1 MPNPLQA
8 LRESLVS
15 SPAKPGA
22 VPRGAAVPARGA
34 RARRR
39 WPGWAWTAALL
50 VLLAVL
56 PGTGGCNSA
65 SDPTSRPLCIAGST
79 SVQPFAEKL
88 AEIYMQRHPGAR
100 IDVQGGGSSAGIY
113 AATQGAADL
122 GASSRELLGAEKK
135 LVEIPIAFDGIAVIV
150 HPSNPLTTIALAE
163 IRQIFDGTVNN
174 WSFLKLPPHAIDL
187 ITREEGSGTREAFE
201 HLVMGK
207 EEITPAALVQ
217 DSNGSVR
224 EIVAGDPHSVGYI
237 SAGLVDVRVKA
248 LAIDGVLP
256 TRDNIKSHT
265 YKLTR
270 RFLLVARAEPAGPCK
285 DFVDFVLG
293 PQGQGILEAEG
304 LVGVK

>member
-8 LRESLVS
+8 LREPQGSKH
-15 SPAKPGA
+15 AKTWAPRGPTAGCRGA
-22 VPRGAAVPARGA
+22 VRWPYWC
-34 RARRR
+34 R
-39 WPGWAWTAALL
+39 WPGFAVIATLL
-50 VLLAVL
+50 VLLGA
-56 PGTGGCNSA
+56 GGCNS
-65 SDPTSRPLCIAGST
+65 SSQTTSRPLCIAGST

-88 AEIYMQRHPGAR
+88 AEVYMHRHPGVR
-100 IDVQGGGSSAGIY
+100 IDVQGGGSSAGVY

-122 GASSRELLGAEKK
+122 GASSRELLGEEKK
-135 LVEIPIAFDGIAVIV
+135 LVEIAIAFDGIAVIV
-150 HPSNPLTTIALAE
+150 HPANPLTTITLAE
-163 IRQIFDGTVNN
+163 IRQIFSGAVTN
-174 WSFLKLPPHAIDL
+174 WSDLRLPPHAIHL

-207 EEITPAALVQ
+207 QEITPAAMVQ

-224 EIVAGDPHSVGYI
+224 EIVAGDPYSVGYI
-237 SAGLVDVRVKA
+237 SAGLVDDRVKA

-256 TRDNIKSHT
+256 TREHIKTHA

-270 RFLLVARAEPAGPCK
+270 RFLLVARAEPVGPGK

-293 PQGQGILEAEG
+293 PDGQGILETEG